1 MNQRQINFNAELID
15 NEIVIKLTSEDGD
28 RELANQA
35 ASKLFSSLEKVG
47 IEITRQNLQKDWQ
60 NES

>member
-15 NEIVIKLTSEDGD
+15 NEIIIKLTTENGD
-28 RELANQA
+28 RELAKQA
-35 ASKLFSSLEKVG
+35 ASRLFSSLEKIG
-47 IEITRQNLQKDWQ
+47 IEFTRGNLEKDWQ

>member
-1 MNQRQINFNAELID
+1 MNQRQIHFNAELID

-28 RELANQA
+28 LKRANQA
-35 ASKLFSSLEKVG
+35 AKELFSSFEKVG
-47 IEITRQNLQKDWQ
+47 IEFTRQILQKDWQ